1 MNPRVRLA
9 VRFIK
14 ANLHHELTVDEISGV
29 AGLKHSRLFELFQ
42 FEFRM
47 APLRYHRMLRLEKA
61 SGRLRNTLDKVEAII
76 VELGYDRRQFFRDFK
91 ARFGLT
97 PSQYRS
103 RHIWG
108 QPDIERRKE
117 NNRNIRH

>member
-14 ANLHHELTVDEISGV
+14 ANLHRELTVDEISGV

-42 FEFRM
+42 FEFSM

-76 VELGYDRRQFFRDFK
+76 VELGYDRRQSFETLRL
-91 ARFGLT
+91 ALASPRLNIGHVTFGGSWTLK
-97 PSQYRS
+97 
-103 RHIWG
+103 
-108 QPDIERRKE
+108 DEKK
-117 NNRNIRH
+117 